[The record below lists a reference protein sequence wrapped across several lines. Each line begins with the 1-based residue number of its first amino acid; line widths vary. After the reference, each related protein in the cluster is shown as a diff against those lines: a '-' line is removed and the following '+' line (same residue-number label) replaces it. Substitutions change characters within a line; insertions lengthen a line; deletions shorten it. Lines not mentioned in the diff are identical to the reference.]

1 VSSDAIGPPWAPDHR
16 GMIESAIIMLVVV
29 GVFSAL
35 AAFVGRDM
43 REDVRKRD
51 EVSNLFMGPRA
62 SGS

>member
-1 VSSDAIGPPWAPDHR
+1 
-16 GMIESAIIMLVVV
+16 MIESAIIMLVVV

>member
-1 VSSDAIGPPWAPDHR
+1 MGPPSAPDDR

-35 AAFVGRDM
+35 AGFVGRDM

-51 EVSNLFMGPRA
+51 EVSDRFMGPR
-62 SGS
+62 GF